1 MTRARLEV
9 AWKGYG
15 PTGPLFLWLAVVV
28 AQDNHK
34 GCLLMRAVVAAVI
47 VAFAF
52 ATASAQAA
60 DRSIADFVGVYLGHG
75 EADAAAGGPEKEKRF
90 SQVVIRPAPAEKGFT
105 IEWSTLKLK
114 GDELPS
120 TADTKTYTQTFRA
133 TDKPNQ
139 FRDITSGDLNLNQ
152 DTSWAVITG
161 DTLSIVQV
169 SVGADG
175 GYYVTHYDRSLTP
188 KGMDVR
194 FTRFENSRIVRAV
207 HLSLLRGP
215 AKVN

>member
-1 MTRARLEV
+1 
-9 AWKGYG
+9 
-15 PTGPLFLWLAVVV
+15 
-28 AQDNHK
+28 
-34 GCLLMRAVVAAVI
+34 MRAIVAAFVF
-47 VAFAF
+47 VFAF
-52 ATASAQAA
+52 AAVSAQAA
-60 DRSIADFVGVYLGHG
+60 NRQIADFYGVYLGHG
-75 EADAAAGGPEKEKRF
+75 ETDAGAAGSEKEKRF
-90 SQVVIRPAPAEKGFT
+90 SQVLIRPAPAEKGFT

-133 TDKPNQ
+133 TDKPGH
-139 FRDITSGDLNLNQ
+139 FRDITSGDLNLGQ

-169 SVGADG
+169 SVGPDG
-175 GYYVTHYDRSLTP
+175 GYFVTHYDRSLTA

-207 HLSLLRGP
+207 HLNLLKGP